1 MTPKPGQ
8 FINKTVLVAI
18 PAVFGDITCRPHTLL
33 GFELQGLWLHSDELN
48 QRLLGED
55 AQNISAASLVAFVPF
70 TQIAGVVIPTAPLGP
85 PPPGA
90 PGGPDPKPAAAPAKT
105 TARRPRRQASQRRPG
120 PARGSGGRGPGDP
133 SG

>member
-1 MTPKPGQ
+1 MTPKASQ

-33 GFELQGLWLHSDELN
+33 GFELSGLWLHSDELN
-48 QRLLGED
+48 HRLLGED
-55 AQNISAASLVAFVPF
+55 AEDILASAPVAFVPF

-90 PGGPDPKPAAAPAKT
+90 PGGPDVQPTTAQAKT
-105 TARRPRRQASQRRPG
+105 TARRPRRQAGQRRPD
-120 PARGSGGRGPGDP
+120 PAS
-133 SG
+133 